1 VNDFQET
8 RMAITLTESAAQHI
22 RAQLAKRGQGLGLR
36 LGVKRVGC
44 SGLAYTMAI
53 ADAIGEND
61 LAFES
66 HGAQVVVEREH
77 LGYLDGTRIDF
88 RREGLSE
95 AFKFD
100 NPNVAA
106 TCGCGESFSVEKTAG
121 TTA

>member
-1 VNDFQET
+1 
-8 RMAITLTESAAQHI
+8 MAVTLTENAAKHI
-22 RAQLAKRGQGLGLR
+22 KSQLAKQGHGIGLR

-44 SGLAYTMAI
+44 SGLAYTMAL
-53 ADAIGEND
+53 ADAVSEKD
-61 LAFES
+61 VASES
-66 HGAQVVVEREH
+66 HGAVVVVERS
-77 LGYLDGTRIDF
+77 LLNYLDGTQVDF

-121 TTA
+121 NPV